1 MKPAR
6 VLPLLL
12 SISLVALCAA
22 QARADTIITF
32 GNITPNQFTA
42 TDNGDGTTTLAT
54 TSNINI
60 TQIIAGALDPNALFT
75 FNATSTED
83 AQLLLGGT
91 VISQRFAGTFSIT
104 DQANTVNY
112 LSGTFGA
119 ALEFGGTGS
128 TGAILTANSFPQ
140 TPPLVLNSDLL
151 SLVNPESFGL
161 AFSNIIPPLGVNTY
175 LVSGVSHTT
184 IANFAASYAGSAD
197 ANIEA
202 VPEPATLT
210 LLGMGLLGVAGRLRR
225 KVRG

>member
-1 MKPAR
+1 MKTLRLVGLA
-6 VLPLLL
+6 VLASLL
-12 SISLVALCAA
+12 SSPVM
-22 QARADTIITF
+22 ADTIITF
-32 GNITPNQFTA
+32 GNVTPNQFTA

-54 TSNINI
+54 ASNVNI

-119 ALEFGGTGS
+119 ALEFGGAGA
-128 TGAILTANSFPQ
+128 TGAVLTANSFPQ
-140 TPPLVLNSDLL
+140 SPPLVLSSDLL
-151 SLVNPESFGL
+151 SLVNPESFAL
-161 AFSNIIPPLGVNTY
+161 AFSNIVPPLGVNTY
-175 LVSGVSHTT
+175 LVGGVSHTT
-184 IANFAASYAGSAD
+184 IASFASSYAGSAD

-210 LLGMGLLGVAGRLRR
+210 MLGIGLCGLAGKMR
-225 KVRG
+225 KNYGKRG